1 MFLKKN
7 FSDEEEEDAEV
18 DVASFSTVSRSN
30 VDDDTFEPTEEN
42 GAVKAST
49 ALLLL
54 LLSHRAKVARNAA
67 DNFHIMVQVQWGWR

>member
-7 FSDEEEEDAEV
+7 FSDDGEDTDGAE

-30 VDDDTFEPTEEN
+30 VGDDDDTFEPTEEN
-42 GAVKAST
+42 GPVKAST

-54 LLSHRAKVARNAA
+54 LHRAKVARNAA
-67 DNFHIMVQVQWGWR
+67 DNFHIMVQVQ

>member
-7 FSDEEEEDAEV
+7 FSDEGEDADGVE

-30 VDDDTFEPTEEN
+30 VGDDDDTFEPTEEN

-54 LLSHRAKVARNAA
+54 LHRAKVARNAA
-67 DNFHIMVQVQWGWR
+67 DNFHIMVQVQ